1 MKKNIAY
8 IILIAA
14 SWFFGSPAQ
23 AGTLDSLQ
31 LKARVGYNIGLADI
45 LQQVFASFE
54 ADAETDGR
62 VGDRHRRT
70 LFGSEE
76 TEDGRGGMDGQ

>member
-14 SWFFGSPAQ
+14 SWFIGSPAQ

-31 LKARVGYNIGLADI
+31 LKARVGYNNGLPDI
-45 LQQVFASFE
+45 LQQVFACF
-54 ADAETDGR
+54 ETDAKADGG
-62 VGDRHRRT
+62 VGDGHCGA
-70 LFGSEE
+70 LFIGEE
-76 TEDGRGGMDGQ
+76 AEDGGSGMDGQ